1 MFWDLLELAIDV
13 TVITTRAITE
23 VVCVIV
29 DAFCQLEEPTTTP
42 TSTSP
47 QQEGWEIEVRRK
59 KKG

>member
-13 TVITTRAITE
+13 TVITTRALTE
-23 VVCVIV
+23 VVCMVV
-29 DAFCQLEEPTTTP
+29 DAFCQLEEPTTP
-42 TSTSP
+42 TSASP